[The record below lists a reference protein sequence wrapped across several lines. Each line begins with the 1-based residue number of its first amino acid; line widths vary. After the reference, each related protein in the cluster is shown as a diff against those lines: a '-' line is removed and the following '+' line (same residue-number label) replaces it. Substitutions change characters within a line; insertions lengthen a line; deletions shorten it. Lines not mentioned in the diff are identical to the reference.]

1 MYKKAYLSLGSNMG
15 DRIGHLITAVELL
28 ERQSG
33 INILN
38 KSSLYTTAPVG
49 YLEQD
54 DFINAV
60 LEIETTLAP
69 KGLLETCQRIEQ
81 ALKRERIIHWGPR
94 TIDVDILWFEA
105 FSSQT
110 EMLQVPHPRMHE
122 RAFVMVP
129 LSEINP
135 ELILKDNPVKD
146 WCEQLADQDVRKMTH
161 EKW

>member
-69 KGLLETCQRIEQ
+69 EGLLETCQRIEQ